1 MVAEAVAMAVF
12 CSMLCKASPRIAA
25 RVMERRR
32 KAHRAWFDAGATE
45 YAASPDPNGEW
56 VRSLPRLIDDRA
68 IGRED
73 AETAAALGVPNLP
86 DASELPTRAD
96 IDARFALSNQSA
108 SRLGTLLAVAG
119 AAYGAALP
127 LLGAD
132 LAQAAILGAIA
143 SACALMAIVDQRCR
157 IITNGTIGTLCAL
170 GICLRIAC
178 GQQSEIAPTCAAA
191 IVLCLFMYTADAVY
205 ARLHS
210 GHRAFGNADKK
221 IMVAI
226 ELCSGASGTAV
237 AVATLI
243 ALLAATVILCK
254 DRAAKRAFGPY
265 AAAAILTGAIA
276 SATM

>member
-12 CSMLCKASPRIAA
+12 CSMICKASPRIAS
-25 RVMERRR
+25 RIMKRRR
-32 KAHRAWFDAGATE
+32 EAHRAWFDAGATE

-56 VRSLPRLIDDRA
+56 ARSLPRLIDDRA

-73 AETAAALGVPNLP
+73 AETATALGVPNLP
-86 DASELPTRAD
+86 GTSELPTKAE
-96 IDARFALSNQSA
+96 IDARFALSNRSA
-108 SRLGTLLAVAG
+108 SRLGDLLAVAG

-132 LAQAAILGAIA
+132 LAQTAILGAIA
-143 SACALMAIVDQRCR
+143 GTCALMAIVDQRCR

-178 GQQSEIAPTCAAA
+178 GQQSEIALICAAA
-191 IVLCLFMYTADAVY
+191 IALCLLMYAADAVY

-210 GHRAFGNADKK
+210 GRRAFGDADKK
-221 IMVAI
+221 IMAAI
-226 ELCSGASGTAV
+226 NLCSGASGVAV

-243 ALLAATVILCK
+243 ASLAATAILCK